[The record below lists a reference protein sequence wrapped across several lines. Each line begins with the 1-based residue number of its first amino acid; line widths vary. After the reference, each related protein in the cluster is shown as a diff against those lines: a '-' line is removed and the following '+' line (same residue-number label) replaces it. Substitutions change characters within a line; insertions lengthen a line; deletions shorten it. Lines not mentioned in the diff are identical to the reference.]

1 MNQSS
6 NIPIVDAVPINDA
19 TSVGQDSLPRF
30 LNEQVARQFLQS
42 KGFPEG
48 LQDAFIE
55 TLSKVPIRF
64 FILDDSG
71 SMSIHDGKRVVVSNG
86 RKI

>member
-1 MNQSS
+1 MNKSS

-30 LNEQVARQFLQS
+30 LNEQGARQFLQS

-86 RKI
+86 RKM

>member
-1 MNQSS
+1 MLRLSQ
-6 NIPIVDAVPINDA
+6 IPVVDAVPINNVEA
-19 TSVGQDSLPRF
+19 TAPDSLPNF
-30 LNEQVARQFLQS
+30 LNEQGARQFLQS
-42 KGFPEG
+42 KGFPDG
-48 LQDAFIE
+48 VQDAFIE

-86 RKI
+86 RKM